1 MSVGN
6 SEGPQSF
13 FPGGAIQLGA
23 AVKLSAA
30 DTVVVA
36 TSATTERVLGVA
48 VQAASASSTT
58 QKIAVECRRGMI
70 VMVKASTTIAADAD
84 LTVTTAGEALTTTT
98 AGNRIYAKALA
109 AAGAADEL
117 IPALLVDWIVPA

>member
-1 MSVGN
+1 MIGTN
-6 SEGPQSF
+6 LGPQSF
-13 FPGGAIQLGA
+13 LPGGAIQRGA

-30 DTVVVA
+30 GTVVVA

-48 VQAASASSTT
+48 LEAASASSTT
-58 QKIAVECRRGMI
+58 QPIAVECRRGAM
-70 VMVKASTTIAADAD
+70 VMVKASTTISAGAE

-98 AGNRIYAKALA
+98 AGNRVFAVATE
-109 AAGAADEL
+109 AAGAADAL